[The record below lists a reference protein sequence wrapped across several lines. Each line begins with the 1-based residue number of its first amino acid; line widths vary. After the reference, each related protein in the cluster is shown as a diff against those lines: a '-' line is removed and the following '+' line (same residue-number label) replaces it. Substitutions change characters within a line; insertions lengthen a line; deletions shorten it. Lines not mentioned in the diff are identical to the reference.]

1 VPAFF
6 DEMLQQGKTLCVIR
20 GVAIYSN
27 DFICCFCF
35 SQKSKIHAEEDI
47 ETVKNQYRI
56 EMTKVLVSVLLH

>member
-1 VPAFF
+1 MF
-6 DEMLQQGKTLCVIR
+6 LQGKTLYEFG

-35 SQKSKIHAEEDI
+35 SQKSKMYAEEDI